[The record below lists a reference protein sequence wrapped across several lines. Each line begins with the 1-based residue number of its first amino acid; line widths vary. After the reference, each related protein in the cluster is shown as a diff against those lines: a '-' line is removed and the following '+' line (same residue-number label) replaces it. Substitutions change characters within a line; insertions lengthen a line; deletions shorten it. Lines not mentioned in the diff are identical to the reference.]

1 MSASCVF
8 CRILSGEIPTQK
20 VYEDNHAFAFLD
32 INPASKGHT
41 LVIPKDHYELLSQMP
56 EKEYLSFMST
66 LQKIVK
72 GLMKYTDGVNI
83 LQNNG
88 KDAGQL
94 VPHVHFH
101 IIPRRPNDG
110 IKVETWRTHH
120 DPDLGKVQK
129 VIQSLLKD

>member
-1 MSASCVF
+1 MLSCVF
-8 CRILSGEIPTQK
+8 CKIIQGEIPAQK
-20 VYEDNHAFAFLD
+20 IYEDSFSLAFLD

-41 LVIPKDHYELLSQMP
+41 LLIPKDHYELLSQMP
-56 EKEYLSFMST
+56 ENEYLAFMKT
-66 LQKIVK
+66 LQKVVK

-101 IIPRRPNDG
+101 IIPRRPGDE
-110 IKVETWRTHH
+110 IKIETWRTHH
-120 DPDLGKVQK
+120 DPDLDKVQK